1 MTTRSETFRVVSK
14 RALDGFPSRIS
25 HAHASCDPAKSYSQL
40 VCSGMAF
47 GGMWSVSPGSPRGGR
62 TMLMMVPA
70 CSWVGW
76 IGLPYASARRLEAA
90 WKRARKSALPSGFV
104 AVRRSKYAP
113 RQRLVMELVGLEPTT
128 SRVRFA
134 QTSVARSSFA
144 LVGRYEVRSVLPS
157 SLGLVARFPEAA
169 AATAPVAVGKAT
181 KNASP
186 WVSTSTPPRR
196 RTHPAG
202 RGGARRAPPRRRPAR
217 AAGGGAWSPRCQ

>member
-1 MTTRSETFRVVSK
+1 MGRTGCGGRHYSRVASKRQSHLRGIKRPDPALANMTTMSETFRVVSK

-40 VCSGMAF
+40 VCSGITF

-104 AVRRSKYAP
+104 AVRPSKYAP

-128 SRVRFA
+128 SWVRFA

-144 LVGRYEVRSVLPS
+144 LVGRCEVRSVLPS
-157 SLGLVARFPEAA
+157 SLGLVARLVARMLPLW
-169 AATAPVAVGKAT
+169 ATSSSDAVA
-181 KNASP
+181 
-186 WVSTSTPPRR
+186 
-196 RTHPAG
+196 
-202 RGGARRAPPRRRPAR
+202 RPLR
-217 AAGGGAWSPRCQ
+217 EL